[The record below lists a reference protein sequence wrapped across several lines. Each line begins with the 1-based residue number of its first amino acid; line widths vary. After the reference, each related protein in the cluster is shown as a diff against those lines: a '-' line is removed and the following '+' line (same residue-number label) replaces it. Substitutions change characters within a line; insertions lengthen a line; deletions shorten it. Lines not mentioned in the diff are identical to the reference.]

1 MLKDKSV
8 DIQDEAAEYLTFIDR
23 KRQNRQSRITAVNDQ
38 QQVYVFFIQKYVYSY
53 ILFIG
58 NIVITFAKYKSSI
71 VFKIQ
76 NLYEQNTYSINWCF
90 RFKYIF

>member
-38 QQVYVFFIQKYVYSY
+38 QQVYVFFIKKCLLIYLIYRQYCY
-53 ILFIG
+53 
-58 NIVITFAKYKSSI
+58 N
-71 VFKIQ
+71 
-76 NLYEQNTYSINWCF
+76 F
-90 RFKYIF
+90 REI